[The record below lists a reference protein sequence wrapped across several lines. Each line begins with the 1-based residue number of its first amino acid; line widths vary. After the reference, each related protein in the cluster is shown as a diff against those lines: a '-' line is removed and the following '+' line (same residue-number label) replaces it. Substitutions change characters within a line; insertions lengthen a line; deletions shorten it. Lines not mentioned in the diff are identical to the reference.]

1 MMPILS
7 LVRLLRNIW
16 WMENLELAA
25 KHQNIYKTTQ
35 GEGQDGPGNKGGGFD
50 GKRGTKRGGYAW
62 MITPLETRK
71 PPS

>member
-1 MMPILS
+1 MPILS

-35 GEGQDGPGNKGGGFD
+35 GEGGVRMVLGIKGEGLMASVGP
-50 GKRGTKRGGYAW
+50 RGGV
-62 MITPLETRK
+62 MRG
-71 PPS
+71 